1 MISTDLQRV
10 QIQDVVVNQLP
21 SYVRDDFPL
30 VGEFLKQYYVSQEI
44 QGGSVDLLNNIDQYL
59 KLESLVNNADTTIT
73 SAFVDIEDDVIN
85 IEFDLSNDILGT
97 YHFPEKNGLIQID
110 DEIILYSEKTSNSFT
125 GCVRGF
131 SGVTSYRNLSKP
143 DKFIVWPNLDS
154 NCCNKTALDTG
165 FVSSVDCI

>member
-97 YHFPEKNGLIQID
+97 YN
-110 DEIILYSEKTSNSFT
+110 
-125 GCVRGF
+125 
-131 SGVTSYRNLSKP
+131 
-143 DKFIVWPNLDS
+143 
-154 NCCNKTALDTG
+154 
-165 FVSSVDCI
+165 